1 VEALRYEGGAS
12 GQHVRRLP
20 LGGMAI
26 QGLWQRTARTLL
38 TLGVI
43 GITVGG
49 IMALEALIGGMGD
62 VIGGLSADAEVMV
75 RQAGVADTSLSAIDE
90 RSGDRIGVLPGVSAV
105 SGLSFSGTILPDSGT
120 IFIVFGYNPNE
131 FAIHQFNV
139 VAGKP
144 LSGNHQIM
152 LGRSLADSLKVSV
165 GDTFEVTGSRYK
177 VVGIYEA
184 GGGFDEMGGVITL
197 RDAQI
202 LTGRPRKV
210 SMYLVKVANPLQAP
224 EVVQTINER
233 IQDAHASLAGDFAE
247 EMPDM
252 QAMDGI
258 MAAISILAI
267 GVGSVGVMNT
277 MLMAVL
283 ERTREIG
290 VLRALGWRRRRV
302 LMLILEEGLLLGL
315 FGGALGMVV
324 AFGLAFSLSLV
335 PQYGSLL
342 EPQWTLPIFLRAFTL
357 ALSLGLLGGLY
368 PAYRATRLQ
377 PVEAIRYE

>member
-1 VEALRYEGGAS
+1 
-12 GQHVRRLP
+12 
-20 LGGMAI
+20 M
-26 QGLWQRTARTLL
+26 
-38 TLGVI
+38 
-43 GITVGG
+43 
-49 IMALEALIGGMGD
+49 
-62 VIGGLSADAEVMV
+62 

-105 SGLSFSGTILPDSGT
+105 SGLSFSGTILPDLGT

-139 VAGKP
+139 MEGKP

-152 LGRSLADSLKVSV
+152 LGHSLADSLKVSV
-165 GDTFEVTGSRYK
+165 GDTFELTGSRYK

-210 SMYLVKVANPLQAP
+210 TMYLVKVANPLQAP